1 MPLYRKGEHTIKQPV
16 FVGDVA
22 RGVEKAIQNPD
33 SAGETYEA
41 LG

>member
-1 MPLYRKGEHTIKQPV
+1 MPLYRKGEHTVKQPV

-22 RGVEKAIQNPD
+22 RGVERAIQSAD
-33 SAGETYEA
+33 SAGQTYEA